1 MDLTTPIVPNTPE
14 VLQALELR
22 QRLVRAPHEHKGH
35 AGKVLIIGGDVGM
48 SGAVFLSGQ
57 AALYGGAGWIIL
69 GLLDPRAPA
78 LVINQPELMLKSA
91 HEQLLSEVSPDVVAI
106 GPGLGHSALA
116 RQLLE
121 AALINPSPLILDADA
136 INLLASNSTLIAKLK
151 ARPAGLTVLTPHP
164 GEAAR
169 LLHVSSEEV
178 QADRLGSLHKLVQLT
193 GAIIVLK
200 GQNTL
205 IASPAN
211 APQVCLDGNPGMGVG
226 GMGDVLTGLMA
237 AILAQGLRH
246 DLSVFEA
253 TGLAVQLHAQAADQ
267 LVNQGVGPIGLTP
280 MEVILKLR
288 DLINIK

>member
-1 MDLTTPIVPNTPE
+1 MNSTTPDTPE
-14 VLQALELR
+14 VLHTIDLR

-35 AGKVLIIGGDVGM
+35 AGKVLIVGGDVGM
-48 SGAVFLSGQ
+48 CGAVFLSGQ

-78 LVINQPELMLKSA
+78 LVINQPELMLQAA
-91 HEQLLSEVSPDVVAI
+91 HKNLLAEILPDVVAI
-106 GPGLGHSALA
+106 GPGLGQSALA
-116 RQLLE
+116 HQLLE
-121 AALINPSPLILDADA
+121 AALLNPSPLIVDADG
-136 INLLASNSTLIAKLK
+136 INLLASDPALIAKLQ

-169 LLHVSSEEV
+169 LLHISSEEI
-178 QADRLGSLHKLVQLT
+178 QANRLGALQQLVQLT
-193 GAIIVLK
+193 QAIVVLK

-205 IASPAN
+205 IASPMSAT
-211 APQVCLDGNPGMGVG
+211 QVCQDGNPGMGVG
-226 GMGDVLTGLMA
+226 GMGDVLTGLIA
-237 AILAQGLRH
+237 AIVAQGLRH
-246 DLSVFEA
+246 DLSVIQA

-280 MEVILKLR
+280 MEVILKVR